1 MENFRAP
8 REESTSCCI
17 PVFWTAA
24 PCNAKHQAAA
34 VKEVISYP
42 IQAPGY
48 KSPDKK
54 IMKK

>member
-8 REESTSCCI
+8 HEESTSCCI